1 MPPTDLLGLIELT
14 LIELA
19 PLAERAQA
27 IKEQVLNDPDGD
39 ERERPRAY
47 NFNRDLGR
55 AIHSLE
61 LLRGDLEKRMLRPQ

>member
-14 LIELA
+14 LVELA
-19 PLAERAQA
+19 PIADRALV
-27 IKEQVLNDPDGD
+27 IKEQVINDPDSD

-61 LLRGDLEKRMLRPQ
+61 LLHGDLEKRMLRPE